1 MSYREKTIATARIIA
16 GLALIILTATVF
28 SLNEGEKNA
37 FRERGLKDFSYR
49 ADHLATLMSYVLF
62 ERKQDGEDIANSR
75 ELVSYFQGI
84 DLGMSSQYGLMAAKE
99 NIQELL
105 KKKLQATTF
114 QDNPVY
120 SRIAII
126 LDGGRPLAVVPS
138 VIDSPPNWAKYRY
151 TLDQKGRVTSEWEGG
166 TPRLV
171 ISRPFFYKGRYQAQ
185 IVLWI
190 VPSDML
196 ARIRMTHNAMPWD
209 QVFITT
215 WNGQRVISPFGERE
229 TSTMFQMMEGTQGPN
244 ILKVGGKHLLVAK
257 SDIPDTPLSL
267 YLVAPEDKV
276 LSKKGLDI
284 SSSYMGI
291 LSLSLFIALIGLVR
305 TKTREE
311 ELLSDH
317 RKRERLLSI
326 GRQRLSLYR
335 KKIALLRSGKAALT
349 CDRCVGPSSAPLWEI
364 IDREKFS
371 NLLDMIGNQ
380 EDILEGIIRDFLDVL
395 PGMVKSVEKS
405 LREGDLR
412 ATEESCSTLKDAL
425 QSIGCSSL
433 GEICTSI
440 QAEVANGEPAD
451 LDNLEKDLLSGIDT
465 LVREL
470 TKGEWRRIRYGDRID
485 SRRRPDN

>member
-1 MSYREKTIATARIIA
+1 MGYREKTIATAQIIA
-16 GLALIILTATVF
+16 GLALIILTATVL
-28 SLNEGEKNA
+28 SINEGEKNA
-37 FRERGLKDFSYR
+37 FRQRALKDFSYR

-62 ERKQDGEDIANSR
+62 ERKQDGEDIANSG
-75 ELVSYFQGI
+75 ELISYFQGI

-105 KKKLQATTF
+105 KRKLQTTTF

-151 TLDQKGRVTSEWEGG
+151 TLNQKGRVTSEWEKGA
-166 TPRLV
+166 PRLV
-171 ISRPFFYKGRYQAQ
+171 ISRPFFYKGQYQAQ

-215 WNGQRVISPFGERE
+215 WNGQRVISPFGERD
-229 TSTMFQMMEGTQGPN
+229 TSTMFQMMEGTKGPD
-244 ILKVGGKHLLVAK
+244 ILSVGGEDLLVAK

-267 YLVAPEDKV
+267 YLVAPENKV

-291 LSLSLFIALIGLVR
+291 LSLSLFMALIGLVR
-305 TKTREE
+305 IKTREG
-311 ELLSDH
+311 ELLSKH
-317 RKRERLLSI
+317 QKREKLLNMC
-326 GRQRLSLYR
+326 RQRLSLYR
-335 KKIALLRSGKAALT
+335 KKIDLLRNRKTHLPCSRCKGPLSG
-349 CDRCVGPSSAPLWEI
+349 PLWEI
-364 IDREKFS
+364 MDREKFL
-371 NLLDMIGNQ
+371 NLLEMVGNQ
-380 EDILEGIIRDFLDVL
+380 EDLLDGIVRDFLDVL
-395 PGMVKSVEKS
+395 PSMANSIEKALMEGN
-405 LREGDLR
+405 LRS
-412 ATEESCSTLKDAL
+412 TEESCSALKDAL
-425 QSIGCSSL
+425 QSIGCNSL

-440 QAEVANGEPAD
+440 QTEAINGRT
-451 LDNLEKDLLSGIDT
+451 LELYRLKKELLSGIDT
-465 LVREL
+465 LIQEL
-470 TKGEWRRIRYGDRID
+470 TKGEWRRMGYDDRID